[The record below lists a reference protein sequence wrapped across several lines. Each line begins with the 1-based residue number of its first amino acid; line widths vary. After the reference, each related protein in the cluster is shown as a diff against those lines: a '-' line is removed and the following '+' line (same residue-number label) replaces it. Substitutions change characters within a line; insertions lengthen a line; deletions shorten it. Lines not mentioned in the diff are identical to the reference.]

1 MIWLIVGVFIGVIIG
16 VVLALAIV
24 SRRSNGD
31 SGRASSGAR
40 PGSARRDADD
50 PLVQTVGA
58 LPLGI
63 VIADPEGTVV
73 FRNTFAEQFWNAR
86 HANALV
92 ESAIEEAIVEAKAG
106 REVDRDLDLYGPPR
120 RHLVLRGGP
129 VVADGEVP
137 GLVVTVED
145 ATELRRVEQVR
156 RDFVANVSH
165 ELKTPVGAIAVLAET
180 LNGTNDPEV
189 VERLSSRLAREAIR
203 LGNTI
208 DDLLTLSRIESG
220 DHLDAKDV
228 AVAEVIRAAFE
239 RTGDEA
245 ERRGVSVE
253 CELDDP
259 SLTIRGDRLQLVS
272 ALGNLI
278 ENAVKYSNRD
288 DRVVVRGARRDRM
301 AELVVEDTGI
311 GIPEADLDR
320 IFERFY
326 RVDHARSR
334 ETGGTGLGLSIVR
347 HVVLNHEGSIDVES
361 TEGEGS
367 TFRLTFPVARDIIEP
382 SSEEIVS
389 RG

>member
-1 MIWLIVGVFIGVIIG
+1 MTWLIVGVAVGFIIG
-16 VVLALAIV
+16 GALALALA
-24 SRRSNGD
+24 SNRARRPAGRTSGD
-31 SGRASSGAR
+31 SRSGSSPR
-40 PGSARRDADD
+40 EADD
-50 PLVQTVGA
+50 PLVQTVDT

-63 VIADPEGTVV
+63 VIADLEGTVV
-73 FRNTFAEQFWNAR
+73 FRNDFAEQFWNAR

-92 ESAIEEAIVEAKAG
+92 ETAIDEALVETRAG
-106 REVDRDLDLYGPPR
+106 RHVHRDLDLYGPPR
-120 RHLVLRGGP
+120 RHLVLRGRP
-129 VVADGEVP
+129 VAADGGVP

-145 ATELRRVEQVR
+145 TTELRRVEQVR

-180 LNGTNDPEV
+180 LGGTRDPEV
-189 VERLSSRLAREAIR
+189 VERLSGRLAREAIR

-220 DHLDAKDV
+220 DHLDAKEVQLADV
-228 AVAEVIRAAFE
+228 MRAAME
-239 RTGDEA
+239 RAGDEA
-245 ERRGVSVE
+245 ERRGISVE
-253 CELDDP
+253 CDLDDP
-259 SLTIRGDRLQLVS
+259 SLTIQGDRLQLVS
-272 ALGNLI
+272 AIGNLI

-288 DRVVVRGARRDRM
+288 DRVVVTGAR
-301 AELVVEDTGI
+301 AGQKVELVVQDTGI

-334 ETGGTGLGLSIVR
+334 DTGGTGLGLSIVR

-367 TFRLTFPVARDIIEP
+367 TFRLTFPIGPEIIEP
-382 SSEEIVS
+382 DSEEIVS